1 MHTVAIER
9 PETWPLGRVY
19 VLADLH
25 IGDPNCDV
33 AEIRRQIERIRR
45 DEYGMVILN
54 GDLLNTAI
62 RTGISDIYGETLK
75 PMDAINM
82 LVEMLDPIKDKIIGA
97 TTGNHEWRVYKDD
110 GIDIMRLVCRQ
121 LGVEKCYAPEG
132 VFIFL
137 RLGSM
142 AKHQRHKDKNPRQ
155 LFTIYATHG
164 TGGGRKEGAKAI
176 RMADMEC
183 VVDADIYIHAHTHQA
198 MDFYN
203 NFFRTN
209 PGNNSVRKAE
219 KLYVNSGAAM
229 DFGGYGQMKE
239 FKPASVRTPVIY
251 LEPKKARATAALLC
265 GDQMLSI
272 HDWTE

>member
-1 MHTVAIER
+1 MHCVAIER
-9 PETWPLGRVY
+9 PEEWPCARVY

-25 IGDPNCDV
+25 LGDPNCDLMEV
-33 AEIRRQIERIRR
+33 RKQIERIKK
-45 DEYGMVILN
+45 DEYGLVILN

-62 RTGISDIYGETLK
+62 RTGISDIYGETIK
-75 PMDAINM
+75 PMEAIKM
-82 LVEMLDPIKDKIIGA
+82 LVDLLEPISGKVIGA
-97 TTGNHEWRVYKDD
+97 TTGNHEWRVYRDD

-121 LGVEKCYAPEG
+121 LGLEKMYAPEG

-137 RLGSM
+137 RFGRM
-142 AKHQRHKDKNPRQ
+142 TGHNRHINRSQRQ

-203 NFFRTN
+203 NFFRVN
-209 PGNNSVRKAE
+209 AANNSVRKAE
-219 KLYVNSGAAM
+219 KLYVNSGAAL

-272 HDWTE
+272 HEW

>member
-1 MHTVAIER
+1 MHCVSIEK
-9 PETWPLGRVY
+9 PEEWPHARVY

-25 IGDPNCDV
+25 IGDPNCDI
-33 AEIRRQIERIRR
+33 AEVRKQIERIRR
-45 DEYGMVILN
+45 DEYGLVILN

-62 RTGISDIYGETLK
+62 RTGISDIYGETIK
-75 PMDAINM
+75 PMQAIKM
-82 LVEMLDPIKDKIIGA
+82 LVDLLEPIKGKVIGA
-97 TTGNHEWRVYKDD
+97 TTGNHEWRVYRDD
-110 GIDIMRLVCRQ
+110 GIDIMRLVCRE
-121 LGVEKCYAPEG
+121 LGVEKTYCPEG

-137 RLGSM
+137 RVGTMNGHS
-142 AKHQRHKDKNPRQ
+142 RHMEKNKRQ

-203 NFFRTN
+203 NFYRVS
-209 PGNNSVRKAE
+209 PSNNSVKKAE

-229 DFGGYGQMKE
+229 DYGGYGQMKE
-239 FKPASVRTPVIY
+239 FKPASVRTPVIF

-272 HDWTE
+272 HDWQ